1 MKYTCQEQQEAMDD
15 VDDFIEQHEGDPLL
29 LSAALIV
36 AAKKIYKNNLGSKEA
51 KTMLQLFAND
61 AEVPYSKVTVH

>member
-1 MKYTCQEQQEAMDD
+1 MKYTCQEQQEAMDI
-15 VDDFIEQHEGDPLL
+15 VDDFIEHHEGDPLL

-51 KTMLQLFAND
+51 KTMLELFAND
-61 AEVPYSKVTVH
+61 AEVSYSKVTVH